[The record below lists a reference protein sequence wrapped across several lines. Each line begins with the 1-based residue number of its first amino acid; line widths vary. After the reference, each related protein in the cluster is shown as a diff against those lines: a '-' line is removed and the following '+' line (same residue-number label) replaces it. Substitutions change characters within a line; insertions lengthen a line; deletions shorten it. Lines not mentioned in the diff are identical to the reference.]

1 MKTSSDN
8 RRILKTPRFS
18 RDVKKLSLDVQ
29 KEAFEVAQ
37 KLGKDI
43 FDSSLNIKRMVG
55 LIGTYRVVILI
66 DYRMIFSFDKE
77 NVYLLRIGH
86 RREIYRNLEL

>member
-55 LIGTYRVVILI
+55 LKGTYRVVILI

>member
-18 RDVKKLSLDVQ
+18 RDVKKFSLDVQ

-55 LIGTYRVVILI
+55 LKGTYRVVILI